1 MKVLKSI
8 ILLVI
13 LILAGVASNAQGCHG
28 GGGSGGDKST
38 PKAAIKDYSLHGGEV
53 IQAGK
58 YKIEMAMSPLMKTDP
73 MSFYLM
79 TKKGKPICNNGITGK
94 VECTFEDRTTETL
107 VLEPRGDDVFV
118 AQLTNKTKS
127 FICIASF
134 IIDGEYVT
142 ARFENDG
149 IGPQNATTPVIY
161 TCPMHP
167 AIKTENPGNCP
178 KCHMPLEKV
187 KN

>member
-13 LILAGVASNAQGCHG
+13 LTLAVASTNAQGCHG
-28 GGGSGGDKST
+28 GGGSGGDKSS
-38 PKAAIKDYSLHGGEV
+38 PAAVVKDYSLHRGEV

-79 TKKGKPICNNGITGK
+79 TKKCKPISNNGITGK

-107 VLEPRGDDVFV
+107 VLEPRGDDAFAAKLVN
-118 AQLTNKTKS
+118 TTKPFS
-127 FICIASF
+127 
-134 IIDGEYVT
+134 
-142 ARFENDG
+142 
-149 IGPQNATTPVIY
+149 
-161 TCPMHP
+161 
-167 AIKTENPGNCP
+167 
-178 KCHMPLEKV
+178 
-187 KN
+187 